1 MQAIWTK
8 DIRLDRLAEKDCEMV
23 RQWRNAEHIRQH
35 MFYRETITPEAQR
48 NWFNAL
54 RCDVD
59 FYFVISAEKPIG
71 LIHVKDIQNG
81 IGNAGLFI
89 HDQSYW
95 GSPFSVLAS
104 MTLLTAFFSRND
116 IHTMVSSIR
125 PENKVSKEYNEKLG
139 FRSIA
144 VDQMILDKPSFYQ
157 KVKTSTLLQ
166 ILCKSNPLLSIG
178 LDAQDRTIYN
188 VQSGPMEMV
197 LHRII

>member
-8 DIRLDRLAEKDCEMV
+8 DVRLDRLEEKDCEMV

-35 MFYRETITPEAQR
+35 MFYRETITPEAQKT
-48 NWFNAL
+48 WFNAL
-54 RCDVD
+54 PRNID

-71 LIHVKDIQNG
+71 LIHVKDLQNG
-81 IGNAGLFI
+81 VGNAGLFI

-95 GSPFSVLAS
+95 GSPFPVLAS

-116 IHTMVSSIR
+116 IHTMVASIR
-125 PENKVSKEYNEKLG
+125 PENNISKEYNEQLG

-144 VDQMILDKPSFYQ
+144 HDEMTLDKSSFYK

-166 ILCKSNPLLSIG
+166 ILCKSNPIVSIAS
-178 LDAQDRTIYN
+178 DAQDRTTYN
-188 VQSGPMEMV
+188 VRSAPMEMV
-197 LHRII
+197 LHRMG